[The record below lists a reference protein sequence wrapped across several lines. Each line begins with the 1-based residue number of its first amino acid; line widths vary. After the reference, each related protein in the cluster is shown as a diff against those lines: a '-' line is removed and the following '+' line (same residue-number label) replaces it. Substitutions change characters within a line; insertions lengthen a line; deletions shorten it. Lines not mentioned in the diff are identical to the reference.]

1 MRLLNPDNRLLILAR
16 KGGRLPAVPTAIAVT
31 FVILVVAG
39 FAGQIPAHMVLLR
52 PDGTPRFTN
61 EIQSILQPIVLNVTV
76 CAFFYLGL
84 WAWLRLWSKRPF
96 WTLGFERKHA
106 LRRTIR
112 GIVIAGLMMA
122 ATARLSII
130 PGVSFAPGLVQT
142 MGLVAFGIRF
152 LSLLSYFVQGPGE
165 EVLFR
170 GWLMP
175 VIGARYGTLIGV
187 FVSSL
192 LFSLAHA
199 GSRGITWL
207 GFLNLFLFGVFASV
221 YALAEGGIW
230 GIGAWHAFWNWTM
243 GDFLGF
249 ATDGSP
255 HIGLLTS
262 IMATGPDIISGGAF
276 GLEGGLACTTVFL
289 IACAIIVIRS
299 RRSDEGP
306 AAESINLV

>member
-1 MRLLNPDNRLLILAR
+1 MRLLTPDNRLLRLAR
-16 KGGRLPAVPTAIAVT
+16 QGGRLPAVPTAIAVT

-39 FAGQIPAHMVLLR
+39 FLGQIPAHMVLLR

-61 EIQSILQPIVLNVTV
+61 EIESILQPILLNVTV

-84 WAWLRLWSKRPF
+84 WVWLRLSSKRPF

-106 LRRTIR
+106 LRRTVC
-112 GIVIAGLMMA
+112 GIVIAGLMIA
-122 ATARLSII
+122 ATAGLSIM

-142 MGLVAFGIRF
+142 MGLTAFAIRF
-152 LSLLSYFVQGPGE
+152 LSLCSYFVQGPGE
-165 EVLFR
+165 EMLFR

-175 VIGARYGTLIGV
+175 VIGARHGTLIGV
-187 FVSSL
+187 VVSSL
-192 LFSLAHA
+192 FFSLAHA

-230 GIGAWHAFWNWTM
+230 GIGAWHAFWNWTR
-243 GDFLGF
+243 GDLLGF

-255 HIGLLTS
+255 HTGLLNS
-262 IMATGPDIISGGAF
+262 IIATGPDIISGGAF

-289 IACAIIVIRS
+289 IAIATMVIRS
-299 RRSDEGP
+299 RCSDEGR
-306 AAESINLV
+306 ATGSITAV

>member
-61 EIQSILQPIVLNVTV
+61 EIQYILQPIVLNVTV

-96 WTLGFERKHA
+96 WTLGFERQHA

-152 LSLLSYFVQGPGE
+152 LSLLSYFVQGPGG
-165 EVLFR
+165 R
-170 GWLMP
+170 GAFPGLADAGYWRSL
-175 VIGARYGTLIGV
+175 RYPDRRLRFLAPLQPGPRRQPRYYVVGIPE
-187 FVSSL
+187 SL
-192 LFSLAHA
+192 LVWRL
-199 GSRGITWL
+199 RL
-207 GFLNLFLFGVFASV
+207 GLCLGRRRDLGNRRVARVLELDNGRLSGVCHGR
-221 YALAEGGIW
+221 L
-230 GIGAWHAFWNWTM
+230 T
-243 GDFLGF
+243 
-249 ATDGSP
+249 P
-255 HIGLLTS
+255 HWPSDLHNGY
-262 IMATGPDIISGGAF
+262 GPGHH
-276 GLEGGLACTTVFL
+276 
-289 IACAIIVIRS
+289 
-299 RRSDEGP
+299 
-306 AAESINLV
+306 